1 MRAWPSPR
9 CSRCNVI
16 TLLPKAF
23 YLIAR
28 NIFPKTLQADGHS
41 RQPCLI
47 CIAQKASLSADLLK
61 VVHPQV
67 FRIKWPVFSLITA
80 IKEIEELI
88 FTSFTSVH
96 SFRNLWWTQRR
107 NFHPHWAKT
116 DGLFIVIICHTCP
129 YISSPPS
136 TKHFHLSLTCT
147 RMQNVLKESR
157 ARKKRRHH
165 CTRNL
170 SFQELTLTGG
180 QSQGQMAHLLF
191 GGRLLSVFR
200 VKTFCWL
207 LLVSSTRFVS
217 HAWSPCVVI

>member
-23 YLIAR
+23 YLIYY
-28 NIFPKTLQADGHS
+28 T
-41 RQPCLI
+41 C
-47 CIAQKASLSADLLK
+47 ADLLK

-67 FRIKWPVFSLITA
+67 FYRIKWPVSSLITA